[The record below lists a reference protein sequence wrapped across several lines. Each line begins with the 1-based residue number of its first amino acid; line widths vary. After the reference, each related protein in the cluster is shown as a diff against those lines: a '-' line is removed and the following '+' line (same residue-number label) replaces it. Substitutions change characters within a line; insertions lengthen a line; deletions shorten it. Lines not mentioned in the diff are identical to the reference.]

1 MCKRR
6 VITGILSAILGTAML
21 IAPVQA
27 LRYKDV
33 SLDNSAYSIIK
44 QATVLGLMHGIGNRC
59 FAPNELTNR
68 GELAQALYNRYGTP
82 VKSDFRFVDVEETD
96 WCARAVAWANE
107 SKVMEVISNGK
118 FAPEDL
124 ITCEQ
129 VIAVLY
135 GMAGR
140 PEMDANAILARCS
153 DFYKVSEWA
162 RQPIAW
168 AIKVGII
175 TETEPGQIFPDK
187 LISRTEM
194 AEILVKY
201 VKHVEKVST
210 AG

>member
-6 VITGILSAILGTAML
+6 VIAGILSAILGTVML
-21 IAPVQA
+21 IVPVQA

-33 SLDNSAYSIIK
+33 SLENSAYSIIK

-68 GELAQALYNRYGTP
+68 GELAQALYNRYGKP

-107 SKVMEVISNGK
+107 SKVMDVISNGK
-118 FAPEDL
+118 FAPDDL
-124 ITCEQ
+124 MTREQ
-129 VIAVLY
+129 VVAVLY

-140 PEMDANAILARCS
+140 PEMDANAILAFCS
-153 DFYKVSEWA
+153 DFDKVSEWA

-168 AIKVGII
+168 AVKVGII
-175 TETEPGQIFPDK
+175 SETAPG
-187 LISRTEM
+187 LISPETLITRTEL

-201 VKHVEKVST
+201 VKHVEKASS
-210 AG
+210 AD